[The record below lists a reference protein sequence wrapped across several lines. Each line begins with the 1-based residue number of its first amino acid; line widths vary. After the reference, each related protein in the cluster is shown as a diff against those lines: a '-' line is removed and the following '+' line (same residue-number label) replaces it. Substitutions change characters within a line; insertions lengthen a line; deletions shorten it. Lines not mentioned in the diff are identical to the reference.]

1 MKAVPF
7 VPCIAAAAVLTLAC
21 GGGTPRRTPAAGGL
35 DTLRLVPADTIGVEY
50 GDSALVFGMVLS
62 AEADAHGRT
71 LVLDPLLCRLSAFDG
86 RGKLL
91 AAAGGRG
98 SGPGELQ
105 FPMDMA
111 VLEDGRVVVSDM
123 QRSQMCI
130 YDGGLQHE
138 KTLSGFFPTAPMFLD
153 GACGSLFVAVDMVMD
168 MEADPPEIRW
178 RAGVWSPDSAGPRTV
193 LASLSTPASA
203 APDPGE
209 PQEELSVAASDSL
222 VFVGY
227 VSVDRFLV
235 EVYGLDGTPVSTVEK
250 PWDRMER
257 TPEER
262 ERGGMT
268 LSITRD
274 NTGESTTEAGRT
286 GEVCPWR
293 SALEQVAAGPDGRLW
308 VELGSRPFTPTFEV
322 YDPRSGELEAVVVA
336 DSSLAAGRISV
347 SDGGFLHYDPNPED
361 YPRVVRL
368 VLEESPR

>member
-1 MKAVPF
+1 MIPALALIFAAFVIAV
-7 VPCIAAAAVLTLAC
+7 AC
-21 GGGTPRRTPAAGGL
+21 GGDASTDAHAIDGT
-35 DTLRLVPADTIGVEY
+35 DTLRLVPADTIGVEC
-50 GDSALVFGMVLS
+50 GDSTLVFAMVLS

-86 RGKLL
+86 RRKLL

-111 VLEDGRVVVSDM
+111 VLEDGSVVVTDM

-153 GACGSLFVAVDMVMD
+153 GAGGSLFVAVDMVMD

-235 EVYGLDGTPVSTVEK
+235 EVYGLDGTRVSSVEK
-250 PWDRMER
+250 PWQRMEK
-257 TPEER
+257 TPAEMDS
-262 ERGGMT
+262 GGMT

-274 NTGESTTEAGRT
+274 NSGESTTETGRT
-286 GEVCPWR
+286 VEVCPWR